1 LDRSAFTVVADS
13 LLDAGFKLRFRAGG
27 HSMGSAVRDGEH
39 VTVAPVDARDIDVGD
54 IVLCQTWRGPLAHRV
69 QWIERAAAGAARF
82 VLRGDA
88 SFEDDRP
95 VAAGQLRGRVV
106 SVERDGRA
114 IDLAVRGG
122 ALGRRLFV
130 AALRARA
137 ALAAGTRDALASFAA
152 SVVNVPRSADGLES
166 SGR

>member
-1 LDRSAFTVVADS
+1 
-13 LLDAGFKLRFRAGG
+13 
-27 HSMGSAVRDGEH
+27 MGSAVRDGEH

-54 IVLCQTWRGPLAHRV
+54 VVFCQTWRGPLAHRV
-69 QWIERAAAGAARF
+69 QRIERAAVGAARF

-95 VAAGQLRGRVV
+95 IAAGQLRGRVV

-137 ALAAGTRDALASFAA
+137 ALAVGTRDALAAFAA

>member
-1 LDRSAFTVVADS
+1 MDRRAFSTVAAS
-13 LLDAGFKLRFRAGG
+13 LLSTGFSVRFRAGG
-27 HSMGSAVRDGEH
+27 HSMGAAVRDGEH
-39 VTVAPVDARDIDVGD
+39 VVVAPAAAGDVRIGD
-54 IVLCQTWRGPLAHRV
+54 IVFCETWRGPLAHRV
-69 QWIERAAAGAARF
+69 QRIERGVADVVRF

-95 VAAGQLRGRVV
+95 VTATQVRGRLV

-114 IDLAVRGG
+114 LDLAIAGG

-137 ALAAGTRDALASFAA
+137 ALVAKARTALAGQLALS
-152 SVVNVPRSADGLES
+152 R
-166 SGR
+166 

>member
-1 LDRSAFTVVADS
+1 LDRSAFTTVADS
-13 LLDAGFKLRFRAGG
+13 LLAAGFKLRFRAGG
-27 HSMGSAVRDGEH
+27 QSMGSAVRDGER
-39 VTVAPVDARDIDVGD
+39 VTVAPVDARDVDVGD
-54 IVLCQTWRGPLAHRV
+54 IVLCQTWRGPIAHRV
-69 QWIERAAAGAARF
+69 QWIERAAGAVRF
-82 VLRGDA
+82 GLRGDA

-95 VAAGQLRGRVV
+95 IAAGQLRGRVV

-137 ALAAGTRDALASFAA
+137 AFAVGTRDALAAFVA
-152 SVVNVPRSADGLES
+152 SVVDVPRSADGLES

>member
-1 LDRSAFTVVADS
+1 MDRSTFSTVADS
-13 LLDAGFKLRFRAGG
+13 LLAAGFKLRFRAGG
-27 HSMGSAVRDGEH
+27 HSMGSAVRDGER
-39 VTVAPVDARDIDVGD
+39 VTVAPVDARELDVGD

-69 QWIERAAAGAARF
+69 QRIETAAAGAVRF

-88 SFEDDRP
+88 SFEDDQP
-95 VAAGQLRGRVV
+95 VATAQLRGRVV

-114 IDLAVRGG
+114 FDLAVRGG

-137 ALAAGTRDALASFAA
+137 ALAVATRAIATRGAFARDPA
-152 SVVNVPRSADGLES
+152 R
-166 SGR
+166 